1 MRFAKVTL
9 AGQPGLTAFY
19 RDQLGLP
26 VDGDAIVTGETRLG
40 FRDGGNGAFYHFAF
54 LIPGDRFAAALAWA
68 EQRVELLHDRDDPPV
83 FIGDAWQSSAVY
95 FHDPAG
101 NIGELIAHQG
111 LEENGRSGD
120 FAGDE
125 LAGLSELGLVG
136 DRQALL
142 HRLEALGLRMFSG
155 TVDEPDRIGF
165 VGERGRAFILAPP
178 GRGWVPTG
186 RAAEPH
192 PVEALIETPQQ
203 ARFEL

>member
-1 MRFAKVTL
+1 VRFAEVTL
-9 AGQPGLTAFY
+9 AGPAQLTAFY
-19 RDQLGLP
+19 RDELGLP
-26 VDGDAIVTGETRLG
+26 VDADAIRIGETRMR
-40 FRDGGNGAFYHFAF
+40 FRPEDDGAFYHFAF

-68 EQRVELLHDRDDPPV
+68 EKRVELLNDRDNTPV
-83 FIGDAWQSSAVY
+83 FVGDAWQSSAVY

-101 NIGELIAHQG
+101 NIGELIAHHG

-125 LAGLSELGLVG
+125 LVGLSELGLVG